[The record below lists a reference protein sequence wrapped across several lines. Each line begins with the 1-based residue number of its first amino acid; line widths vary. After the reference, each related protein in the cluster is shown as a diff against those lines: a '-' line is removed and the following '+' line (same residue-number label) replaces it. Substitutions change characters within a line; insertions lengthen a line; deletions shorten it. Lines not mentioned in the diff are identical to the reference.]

1 MRMMGVP
8 LVLRGPVARGDQDRE
23 LLEPL
28 RQRAPEAHVFAE
40 LLRAVRQL
48 RAAEQR
54 VERPAHSAA
63 RPGRNL
69 LVDLA
74 LRAGHVAF
82 AQHLEARLAAS
93 VHDSSVVIRQKTV
106 LSDYDSGLDKFLRRR
121 LMKPTEILLRLAAL
135 LACSS

>member
-23 LLEPL
+23 LLDPL
-28 RQRAPEAHVFAE
+28 RQRAPEAHGFAQF
-40 LLRAVRQL
+40 LRPVREL
-48 RAAEQR
+48 RAAQQR

-63 RPGRNL
+63 RPGRDL

-93 VHDSSVVIRQKTV
+93 VHDSSVLPRQETV
-106 LSDYDSGLDKFLRRR
+106 LSDYDSGLDKLLRRR
-121 LMKPTEILLRLAAL
+121 PMKLTETLLRLAAL